1 MAEKIF
7 DDYGVDSIDH
17 KETREAMRTRIQMY
31 LGSDDTEG
39 IYQALKEIVNN
50 STDEAGAGYGN
61 KIEIILKVDTNT
73 IIIRDYGRGIPFGM
87 KDGRNVL
94 VAVFTESHT
103 GGKFEKGVYKN
114 SSGLNGIGGTAVCM
128 SSKSFL
134 VKSMRNGKCASAY
147 FEEGSLV
154 NYTEE
159 DIDKNE
165 HGTLVQFS
173 PDPAVFKNMKEQF
186 SYERICSEIKNIS
199 FLNKGIR
206 FIVKTEDG
214 KKNEYYSE
222 NGISDFIKD
231 KVKKPLM
238 TNPIFAS
245 AKDENDELEI
255 AFMWTADQ
263 TQSYVFVNGLY
274 CPEGGTPLT
283 GAKTKITTKM
293 KSLTG
298 KTFGSEVIHRGL
310 VIAINCK
317 VLYPSFQGQVKSKIN
332 NDNLRTL
339 AGKAFEE
346 GLIEFSNTPD
356 FKNVVEIMDRLATAE
371 RAADKAREQ
380 ILSANKEVEKMRT
393 KKGYILDKVSDAKK
407 LGVDSTLLICEGD
420 SAKGSAEKGRDKER
434 MGIFA
439 ARGKMINALT
449 CTKDKFLANEE
460 IKQLQAAVGFDYGKP
475 LDVNRLRYG
484 HIDFFVDPDVDGAH
498 IFLLGLVDIW
508 KICPEFV
515 RQGRVGWYHS
525 PLFIVEHK
533 GKKTYFYTDEEYNEK
548 GRNLPGEVQ
557 RVKGLGLLEKDEL
570 KDAIFNCPDAHEVFE
585 YEPEAIE
592 ALEALMGADVEP
604 RKEFI
609 FENID
614 FSEYGEM

>member
-1 MAEKIF
+1 MAEKIY

-73 IIIRDYGRGIPFGM
+73 VIIRDYGRGIPFGM

-128 SSKSFL
+128 SSKFFL
-134 VKSMRNGKCASAY
+134 VKSMRNGRCASAY

-173 PDPAVFKNMKEQF
+173 PDPNVFKNMKEKF

-214 KKNEYYSE
+214 QKNEYYSE

-298 KTFGSEVIHRGL
+298 KSFGSEVIHRGL

-407 LGVDSTLLICEGD
+407 LGINSRLLICEGT
-420 SAKGSAEKGRDKER
+420 SARGSAEKGRDKET
-434 MGIFA
+434 MGIFE

-475 LDVNRLRYG
+475 LDINRLRYG
-484 HIDFFVDPDVDGAH
+484 YIDFFVDPDVDGAH

-592 ALEALMGADVEP
+592 ALEALMGVDVEP